1 MERKIGDTFE
11 YQGKKLIVE
20 ENKSDN
26 CVGCF
31 FNGQCPLIV
40 RKTAG
45 ECQAES
51 RVDNKYVIFVEIK
64 EQQEQ
69 ETVKERKIGEKFDYY
84 GKTLEVV
91 ETKSDTCYQCCFK
104 EETGRCSRIK
114 TKTGVCD
121 TIKRSDRR
129 PVIFVEVKKQSQKE
143 AEATKERK
151 IGEVF
156 DYEGK
161 KLKVEEFKSGCDGC
175 FFDGQCRK
183 CKKEITGSCG
193 SSIREDG
200 KNVIFVDVQPQK
212 ETEKPKERKV
222 GEVFEYEGR
231 KLKVMEETDGCTGC
245 YFREYSCHNHKI
257 IGECLYSKRSNN
269 KGVIFIDITDESAN
283 KPQPQEE
290 PQPLNLCELL
300 RYCPKGTE
308 FWSPMLGD
316 VKLNNIDHAQQRV
329 YVILETGANWY
340 LNSDATITFGSVRS
354 ADIMLYPSRE
364 QRDWSKVKY
373 EPKNVLPKSWE
384 EFCATHDISMS
395 EYFIG
400 ETGNIFN
407 SNSGKRIPEISK
419 TILPSEQ
426 AAEAH
431 LAYMQLHQLRNA
443 WREGWTPD
451 WTDNTQA
458 KFAIIYN
465 KDEHIV
471 FDCRFISR
479 FLTFQDEKRA
489 KEFLECYK
497 GLIKKAGD
505 LI

>member
-11 YQGKKLIVE
+11 YEGKKLIVE
-20 ENKSDN
+20 ESKSGSCD
-26 CVGCF
+26 GCF

-45 ECQAES
+45 KCQAES
-51 RVDNKYVIFVEIK
+51 RADNKH
-64 EQQEQ
+64 
-69 ETVKERKIGEKFDYY
+69 
-84 GKTLEVV
+84 
-91 ETKSDTCYQCCFK
+91 
-104 EETGRCSRIK
+104 
-114 TKTGVCD
+114 
-121 TIKRSDRR
+121 
-129 PVIFVEVKKQSQKE
+129 VIFVEVKKQSQKE
-143 AEATKERK
+143 TKAVKELK
-151 IGEVF
+151 IGETFEYKGRKLKAIEKEGIDDCNGCVLF
-156 DYEGK
+156 KEDCKRIHDLVGECEGK
-161 KLKVEEFKSGCDGC
+161 K
-175 FFDGQCRK
+175 RN
-183 CKKEITGSCG
+183 
-193 SSIREDG
+193 DG
-200 KNVIFVDVQPQK
+200 KGVVFVDADEFDDCPLIEEGAQE
-212 ETEKPKERKV
+212 ETEEPKERKV

-257 IGECLYSKRSNN
+257 IGECLYSRRSNN

-283 KPQPQEE
+283 KPQMQEE
-290 PQPLNLCELL
+290 SQQKLNLCELL
-300 RYCPKGTE
+300 RYCPKGAQ

-316 VKLNNIDHAQQRV
+316 VKLNSIDHAQQRV

-373 EPKNVLPKSWE
+373 EPKHVLPRSWE
-384 EFCATHDISMS
+384 EFCATHDITMS

-407 SNSGKRIPEISK
+407 SNSGKRIPDISK

-451 WTDNTQA
+451 WKDNTQA
-458 KFAIIYN
+458 KFAIVYN
-465 KDEHIV
+465 KYEYIV

-479 FLTFQDEKRA
+479 FLTFQDESRA
-489 KEFLECYK
+489 KEFLECFK
-497 GLIKKAGD
+497 DLIEKAGD